1 MATALKNWTRE
12 EDREESRIKE
22 HVVLTLSEKSCIPA
36 RMWILT
42 FCPGWITYP
51 VAQRGLFDETV

>member
-12 EDREESRIKE
+12 EDRDETLIKE

-42 FCPGWITYP
+42 FCLGGITHP
-51 VAQRGLFDETV
+51 VAQRGVFDVTV